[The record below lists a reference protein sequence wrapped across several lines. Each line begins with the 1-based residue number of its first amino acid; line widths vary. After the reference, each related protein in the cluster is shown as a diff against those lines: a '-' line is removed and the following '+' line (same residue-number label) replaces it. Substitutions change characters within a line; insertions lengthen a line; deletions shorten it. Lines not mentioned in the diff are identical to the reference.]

1 MARNVKVNKISKVI
15 TYLLLLCIVVAF
27 ISFLAYSTE
36 NFSSSFKTFY
46 VEYEG
51 EKIKSNKEYIRLMPD
66 KEEEFKVIY
75 TLGFLADYDYIVKI
89 VPNVT
94 EETNFRIRV
103 DDQYIWFNQINDFTN
118 AFNIERMESS
128 FVLKPQGY
136 IDDILQSM
144 YPNKSVEIPELIDY
158 PYFKLLIAS
167 SDKSFG
173 ISIGL
178 NFFIPITDIIL
189 DTTEVLFC

>member
-158 PYFKLLIAS
+158 QYFKLLIAS

-178 NFFIPITDIIL
+178 NFFIPITDITL